1 MEASGHF
8 RSILARVCWRVRVM
22 RSPGSETGTERGG
35 RRVTI
40 HAQFATFPDI
50 SSGVVS
56 LFFPGLEVGALKRAS
71 HGVYLGNS
79 NNTSNI
85 QFVFVMKLLP
95 SNRVQT

>member
-1 MEASGHF
+1 
-8 RSILARVCWRVRVM
+8 M
-22 RSPGSETGTERGG
+22 RSPGSETGTERAG
-35 RRVTI
+35 RRVAN

-50 SSGVVS
+50 SSGVS

>member
-35 RRVTI
+35 RRVAI

-56 LFFPGLEVGALKRAS
+56 RFQVR
-71 HGVYLGNS
+71 LGS
-79 NNTSNI
+79 YADS
-85 QFVFVMKLLP
+85 VFLGKI
-95 SNRVQT
+95 R

>member
-1 MEASGHF
+1 
-8 RSILARVCWRVRVM
+8 M

-35 RRVTI
+35 RRVAI

-95 SNRVQT
+95 SNPTKRIFGAAGSWCVHRQQLCIWT